1 VAREAGIEVEGH
13 RIAQDAAVVIV
24 PAANRVRQLTVAE
37 LQSIWSGEVTD
48 WSAFGGSGRIV
59 PVMPPLSGD
68 LARAFV
74 QRVLEGA
81 PVKAACALEASD
93 TAVVQRV
100 AKLPG
105 GIGIVP
111 LRMSNSPGV
120 RALALSAVA
129 GMDYIEPD
137 MQTVHE
143 GRYPITL
150 FVNLFRRTR
159 GPRLAGGFLTHVA
172 SEPGQ
177 RVVLQHGRVPTGVPL
192 RFVRRSPLLGSH

>member
-1 VAREAGIEVEGH
+1 
-13 RIAQDAAVVIV
+13 
-24 PAANRVRQLTVAE
+24 
-37 LQSIWSGEVTD
+37 
-48 WSAFGGSGRIV
+48 
-59 PVMPPLSGD
+59 
-68 LARAFV
+68 
-74 QRVLEGA
+74 
-81 PVKAACALEASD
+81 LEASD

-100 AKLPG
+100 ANLPG
-105 GIGIVP
+105 AIGIVP
-111 LRMSNSPGV
+111 LRMASAPGV
-120 RALALSAVA
+120 RALALSPVA
-129 GMDYIEPD
+129 GMDYVEPD

-177 RVVLQHGRVPTGVPL
+177 RVVLQHGRVPTAVPL